1 MQFQCCPDE
10 ITSWDSK
17 YIFVNRTIQ
26 DNVIALKKKIDGN
39 VYIKD
44 ETDIKNAHAIIDLYA
59 NYPKHYVKMMLS
71 RKHKDRY

>member
-1 MQFQCCPDE
+1 MGRSGIHNEDKT
-10 ITSWDSK
+10 IA
-17 YIFVNRTIQ
+17 TIQ
-26 DNVIALKKKIDGN
+26 DNVIALNKKINGN

-59 NYPKHYVKMMLS
+59 NYPKHYIKMMLS

>member
-1 MQFQCCPDE
+1 MGRSGIHNE
-10 ITSWDSK
+10 EKTIA
-17 YIFVNRTIQ
+17 TIQ

-44 ETDIKNAHAIIDLYA
+44 ETDIKNAHAIIDLYV
-59 NYPKHYVKMMLS
+59 NYPKHYIKMMLS